1 MCSRPG
7 EASIHTV
14 FARVITDNSCD
25 RGLSVEGLWVCWSDF
40 YNAHGITGSLEAHQ
54 LNAGELVLLQGSL
67 SRGR

>member
-7 EASIHTV
+7 EGV
-14 FARVITDNSCD
+14 FITRVIVG
-25 RGLSVEGLWVCWSDF
+25 GLSCGEGLWVCWSDF